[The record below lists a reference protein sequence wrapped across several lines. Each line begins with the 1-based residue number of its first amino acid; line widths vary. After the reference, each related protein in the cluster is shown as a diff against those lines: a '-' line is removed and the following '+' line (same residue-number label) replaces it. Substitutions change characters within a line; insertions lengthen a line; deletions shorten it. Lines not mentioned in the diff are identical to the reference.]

1 MACMFGIRSEDIIP
15 GAQGARP
22 TQPAAPPP
30 NPVQQQMMQLAN
42 ARQLP
47 QPPAPGPSAPFM
59 QSRTGQELAG
69 IGRAAAP
76 ALANVGMAVARP
88 FQESVMGQAASRAYQ
103 DTQRAAD
110 AGRNMEALGA
120 SGRML
125 AAGAGAALEV
135 PVRGIGMALQE
146 VGSAGRDFWRGVT
159 GAGQPAAAPQLQP
172 QPQAASAP
180 GPSPSTTAMSALE
193 AAEVEPAPRAETPT
207 DPRRDAALARA
218 RAEEASIM
226 ERQAA
231 ERAGA
236 RAAPRGAPDPAAVA
250 VQAAAPAAA
259 PAAVPAVTL
268 DQALQRLRATW
279 AEEDAP
285 EGPKFASIGGREKIW
300 ERKERRAAEL
310 ARQERLTER
319 KKAESDLIKQ
329 YLQETGAAGR
339 LQDELGLR
347 RQLGMGDLAVR
358 ASGQTTADRRA
369 EEDTGLRREELAQ
382 RRELAELTMAQ
393 QRQLTQEELAQRRAA
408 AELAAAAKATE
419 GFDLPLG
426 VPRYDPRSG
435 QFLML
440 VPGPNGTPVVQRLG
454 VQ

>member
-1 MACMFGIRSEDIIP
+1 MAGMFGIRSEDIIP

-88 FQESVMGQAASRAYQ
+88 FQESVMGQVASRAYQ

-135 PVRGIGMALQE
+135 PARGIGMALQE
-146 VGSAGRDFWRGVT
+146 VGSAGREFWRGVT

-172 QPQAASAP
+172 QLQAASAP
-180 GPSPSTTAMSALE
+180 GPSPSPTATPAVE

-218 RAEEASIM
+218 RAEEASIL

-236 RAAPRGAPDPAAVA
+236 RAAPRGAPDPATMAA
-250 VQAAAPAAA
+250 QAAAPS
-259 PAAVPAVTL
+259 AVPAVTL

-279 AEEDAP
+279 AEEAAP
-285 EGPKFASIGGREKIW
+285 EGPKVAWIGGREETL
-300 ERKERRAAEL
+300 EREDRRAAEL
-310 ARQERLTER
+310 ARQGRLTER
-319 KKAESDLIKQ
+319 TKAESDLVKQ
-329 YLQETGAAGR
+329 YLQETGATGR
-339 LQDELGLR
+339 LQAELGLR

-358 ASGQTTADRRA
+358 ARGQTTADRRA

-393 QRQLTQEELAQRRAA
+393 QRQLTQEELAQRREA
-408 AELAAAAKATE
+408 AELAAAAKASE

>member
-1 MACMFGIRSEDIIP
+1 MAGMFGIRSEDIIP

-47 QPPAPGPSAPFM
+47 QPPAPGPSVPFM

-76 ALANVGMAVARP
+76 VLANVGMAVARP

-135 PVRGIGMALQE
+135 PTRGIGMALQE
-146 VGSAGRDFWRGVT
+146 VGNAGREFWRGVT
-159 GAGQPAAAPQLQP
+159 GAGQPAPAPV
-172 QPQAASAP
+172 ASAP
-180 GPSPSTTAMSALE
+180 MQAAPAAPPSPTAMSALD
-193 AAEVEPAPRAETPT
+193 AAEAETAPPAETPT
-207 DPRRDAALARA
+207 DPRRDAALTRV
-218 RAEEASIM
+218 RGEIASIT

-231 ERAGA
+231 EQEAARNA
-236 RAAPRGAPDPAAVA
+236 RAALLQPRGAPAPA
-250 VQAAAPAAA
+250 QTAAPAAT
-259 PAAVPAVTL
+259 PAAAMTL

-310 ARQERLTER
+310 ARQDRLTER
-319 KKAESDLIKQ
+319 KKAESDLVKQ

-358 ASGQTTADRRA
+358 ARGQTTTESRAD
-369 EEDTGLRREELAQ
+369 EDAALRREELAQ
-382 RRELAELTMAQ
+382 RRELAGMTLAQ
-393 QRQLTQEELAQRRAA
+393 QRQLTQEELAQRREA
-408 AELAAAAKATE
+408 AEMAAAAKASE
-419 GFDLPLG
+419 GFELPLG
-426 VPRYDPRSG
+426 GAYYDPRTG
-435 QFLML
+435 QMMML
-440 VPGPNGTPVVQRLG
+440 VPGPDGVPVIRRLG